1 MKLRHAVLLLILANG
16 LYWGWSHGLL
26 RALGLGPAVQTDP
39 SRMTNQIAADAVS
52 VRAYVPPA
60 ADGAAA
66 ASDRA
71 PAPAGGATAQP
82 ADHGAS
88 QTPLPA
94 PAGMPAHESTGSG
107 TTPAVPTGNGAP
119 P

>member
-1 MKLRHAVLLLILANG
+1 MKLRHAVLLLVLANV

-52 VRAYVPPA
+52 VQAYVPPA

-71 PAPAGGATAQP
+71 PAPAGGADAQP
-82 ADHGAS
+82 ADGGAS
-88 QTPLPA
+88 PASPPAAGALVPEPAGSGAA
-94 PAGMPAHESTGSG
+94 PAGPASSG
-107 TTPAVPTGNGAP
+107 LSP
-119 P
+119 